1 MDLGRGLQ
9 SAGPPHAGAG
19 RVAVQGSGIGTFA
32 DSQALY
38 SPGQR
43 RPRESVEGSSS
54 DDGRDEESES
64 EIESK
69 DEDGPSAAKRPR
81 VGSWAGPRHWHVDS
95 VPKPMQVARET
106 RDCNG
111 HSVVLESSVD
121 LPMSSAPHAPVDG
134 VAADSRSDSV
144 SSDEDEDEDEDKDKD
159 PVVEVSTCPTTRRQR
174 LEEGRRR
181 LLCVQAL
188 DTIHEQG
195 LSMNRSL
202 PSPQA
207 EAIVA
212 QLRAVLERS
221 RLGAPGSGG
230 MGGCGGGD

>member
-1 MDLGRGLQ
+1 MGLQ

-54 DDGRDEESES
+54 DDGRDEEIES

-81 VGSWAGPRHWHVDS
+81 VGSGAGPRHWHVDS

-111 HSVVLESSVD
+111 HSVVIESAVLLD
-121 LPMSSAPHAPVDG
+121 PTAGAEPVTSAPHAQVDG
-134 VAADSRSDSV
+134 CAADPRPDSISSDKDDDD
-144 SSDEDEDEDEDKDKD
+144 DEDEDEDE
-159 PVVEVSTCPTTRRQR
+159 VEETSTCPTPRMPS

-181 LLCVQAL
+181 LDCVRKL
-188 DTIHEQG
+188 GEIHKEWLAQVQ
-195 LSMNRSL
+195 SL
-202 PSPQA
+202 PLSQA
-207 EAIVA
+207 EAVTE
-212 QLRAVLERS
+212 QLCAGS
-221 RLGAPGSGG
+221 WGAAS
-230 MGGCGGGD
+230 GGCGGS